1 MSETDAAAA
10 AISAAETPGG
20 TGLGGTTNISPSGE
34 SVTAGG
40 GTTNVS
46 STAPADTGT
55 PDSAFVGDD
64 AGDAAGDDDAG
75 TEGTVGVAGIP
86 GTGAVEGVQ
95 PGDPDVRP
103 MDDGDPATAKSNALD
118 AEDVIGDTAA
128 LTREV

>member
-1 MSETDAAAA
+1 MAETDSGAAA
-10 AISAAETPGG
+10 GG

-34 SVTAGG
+34 SVTAGA

-46 STAPADTGT
+46 TLAPADTGT
-55 PDSAFVGDD
+55 PDSAFVEGVEGDPGE
-64 AGDAAGDDDAG
+64 ADDAG

-86 GTGAVEGVQ
+86 GTGAVEGVR
-95 PGDPDVRP
+95 PGDPDVQP